1 MSLCLEWSSEATKS
15 TRRLD
20 RPTRERIIAA
30 LEELARTRYGDMI
43 RLQPPLPGYRLR
55 VGGWRVL
62 LDIDTEAGVI
72 LVHDV
77 QPRGRAYRRQ

>member
-1 MSLCLEWSSEATKS
+1 M
-15 TRRLD
+15 RRLD

-30 LEELARTRYGDMI
+30 LEELARTGYGDLI
-43 RLQPPLPGYRLR
+43 WLQPPLPGYRL
-55 VGGWRVL
+55 RVL

-77 QPRGRAYRRQ
+77 QPRGRAYRRP